1 MVVSRVSSATALA
14 VRSASVAA
22 FSLQALGASKPS
34 VEDDLSGVFGSISLT
49 AWICLLNYKTQ
60 SAEGLSMAFLFV
72 WLLGD
77 ITNLLGALWTGLAPT
92 AVALASYFC
101 VADVVLISQC
111 LYYNTKTAR
120 RELVLRQGRPRRRS
134 SATAVAG
141 ATEDDSSEEVFEGD
155 EAEDDSPLLGRRRS
169 SSIGLPGSH
178 RHHSTRRSESHLDPL
193 RRIITGEDET
203 PDSNPWLH
211 NALSLV
217 AVWVVGALGYF
228 ASTRMGAFET
238 PGSPGDGSIDDPSPL
253 ADDDIYAKAGMALGY
268 FSAVCY
274 LCARIPQIIKNYRE
288 KSCEGLALLFFLLSL
303 TGNFTYGASLVS
315 YSQDSA
321 YLVKALPWLLGS
333 LGTIV
338 EDMVIFFQFRL
349 YSPQRQVAKLSSA
362 PSDSGA
368 PAVSYGSV

>member
-1 MVVSRVSSATALA
+1 M
-14 VRSASVAA
+14 
-22 FSLQALGASKPS
+22 
-34 VEDDLSGVFGSISLT
+34 
-49 AWICLLNYKTQ
+49 
-60 SAEGLSMAFLFV
+60 
-72 WLLGD
+72 
-77 ITNLLGALWTGLAPT
+77 
-92 AVALASYFC
+92 
-101 VADVVLISQC
+101 
-111 LYYNTKTAR
+111 
-120 RELVLRQGRPRRRS
+120 
-134 SATAVAG
+134 
-141 ATEDDSSEEVFEGD
+141 FEGD
-155 EAEDDSPLLGRRRS
+155 EVEDDSPLLARRRS

-178 RHHSTRRSESHLDPL
+178 RRRSTRRSESHLDPL

-238 PGSPGDGSIDDPSPL
+238 PNSPSDGPIDDPSLLL
-253 ADDDIYAKAGMALGY
+253 AGDGIYAKAGMALGY
-268 FSAVCY
+268 VSAVCY

-315 YSQDSA
+315 YSQDGA

-362 PSDSGA
+362 PSDSSA
-368 PAVSYGSV
+368 PAVSYGTV